1 MIFIACDGSIDAQ
14 AAIDRA
20 GELFTGQP
28 ATVVTVWEQFIDVVA
43 RTGAGAPIG
52 EVDYERLDQS
62 SEEQALR
69 RAEEGAERAVRA
81 GLEPQSRAVLRENS
95 IAATILA
102 QADEAGARVIVVG
115 TRGLTGLKSLLLGS
129 VSHGILQRADRPV
142 LVVPSPATA
151 SERAAERRGASG

>member
-1 MIFIACDGSIDAQ
+1 MGAVH
-14 AAIDRA
+14 R
-20 GELFTGQP
+20 
-28 ATVVTVWEQFIDVVA
+28 VVA